1 MNEFAT
7 IETPIGT
14 LGVRTNSKGVYRLH
28 LANDDVDHRETETP
42 ANEQSPILKKALK
55 ELVEYFDGD
64 RKFFSVPLDLRV
76 PPFYK
81 KALQEV
87 AKVPFGKTVSYQ
99 EIAKRAGNAKA
110 SRAAG
115 SANANNPIAVFIP
128 CHRVL
133 ASNGTLGGYG
143 GGLDK
148 KMILL
153 EHEGVDVRL

>member
-28 LANDDVDHRETETP
+28 LANDVDYKETETP
-42 ANEQSPILKKALK
+42 INNQSPILKNALK
-55 ELVEYFDGD
+55 QLREYFDEN
-64 RKFFSVPLDLRV
+64 RTTFSVPLDLQM

-81 KALQEV
+81 KALLEV
-87 AKVPFGKTVSYQ
+87 AKIPYGKTVSYQ
-99 EIAKRAGNAKA
+99 EIARRAGNAKA

-115 SANANNPIAVFIP
+115 SANANNPIAIFIP
-128 CHRVL
+128 CHRIL
-133 ASNGTLGGYG
+133 ASDGTLGGYG

-153 EHEGVDVRL
+153 EHEGLDVRL

>member
-14 LGVRTNSKGVYRLH
+14 LGIRTNSKGVYRIH
-28 LANDDVDHRETETP
+28 LANDLNYTEAETP
-42 ANEQSPILKKALK
+42 YNNQSPILKNALK
-55 ELVEYFDGD
+55 QLREYFYEN
-64 RKFFSVPLDLRV
+64 RTTFSVPLDLQM

-81 KALQEV
+81 KALLEV
-87 AKVPFGKTVSYQ
+87 AKIPFGKTVSYQ
-99 EIAKRAGNAKA
+99 EIARRAGNAKA

-115 SANANNPIAVFIP
+115 SANANNPIAIFIP
-128 CHRVL
+128 CHRIL
-133 ASNGTLGGYG
+133 ASDGTLGGYG

-153 EHEGVDVRL
+153 EHEGLDVRV